1 MNIYPSD
8 FKMQNSELSSKPLGK
23 DDWRRN
29 VSTFQ
34 ANLTRHKGLGEAPGG
49 QVKTSFI
56 LR

>member
-8 FKMQNSELSSKPLGK
+8 FKMQNSELSSKPLSKEDG
-23 DDWRRN
+23 RRN
-29 VSTFQ
+29 VGIFQ
-34 ANLTRHKGLGEAPGG
+34 TDLTQHKGLNEALGG